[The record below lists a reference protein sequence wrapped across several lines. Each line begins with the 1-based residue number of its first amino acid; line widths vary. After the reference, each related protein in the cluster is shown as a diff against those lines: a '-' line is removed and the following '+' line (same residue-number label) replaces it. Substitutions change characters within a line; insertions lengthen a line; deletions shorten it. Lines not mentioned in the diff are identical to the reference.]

1 MAGKNL
7 DIKLVVDDAEAKRK
21 IRETAAEAAKA
32 AAPTPGSVPAKA
44 GAEAGPPKTGALRPA
59 ADAEAAKAAG
69 DAAKGMDEAGRKAR
83 ELAGA
88 AGGAGTAFQ
97 RVTRSFAGVAV
108 SMGLNYA
115 RQFTRE
121 GSAAYNALGFAS
133 SAVGG
138 MAMGAA
144 AGSAIGAKYGPLG
157 AAAGAAAGAGKG
169 LLDVGK
175 AGADRMRS
183 EAEERAAN
191 SATLRGMVEAQDA
204 ARAFKATLDKVGDAE
219 KSLAERQRLL
229 AAEIKKRE
237 EADKR
242 LTDAAMRAGQ
252 RVSADDPD
260 AQKRFAKAV
269 SEQGRNASEL
279 DALREVQKQLEE
291 ESKAKAKA
299 AAEQRKA
306 NEETLQGTLEAQN
319 AARAFKAT
327 LDQVGDAEKSLAER
341 QRLLASE
348 IAKREEA
355 DKSLAE
361 TARKAAQ
368 GVADPGADTAEAQK
382 RFAKAMADMNRNA
395 SELDTLRALQE
406 QLKAEATAA
415 SRRSRPAS
423 GRRAGRR
430 RPRWRRPASPPHP
443 PARSRSP
450 PPGTPRPTRFSHRPT
465 PTTCG
470 PARAGPAGTAATPR
484 ASTART
490 KRPASSSAW
499 TSTPTAGRSSTRPRA
514 GGHSRR
520 MRPPSVPQSAARR
533 GRRGSSSCRRAST
546 HTVRSSP
553 SPRPTTS

>member
-169 LLDVGK
+169 LLDIGK

-204 ARAFKATLDKVGDAE
+204 ARAFKATLD
-219 KSLAERQRLL
+219 
-229 AAEIKKRE
+229 
-237 EADKR
+237 
-242 LTDAAMRAGQ
+242 
-252 RVSADDPD
+252 
-260 AQKRFAKAV
+260 
-269 SEQGRNASEL
+269 
-279 DALREVQKQLEE
+279 
-291 ESKAKAKA
+291 
-299 AAEQRKA
+299 
-306 NEETLQGTLEAQN
+306 
-319 AARAFKAT
+319 
-327 LDQVGDAEKSLAER
+327 QVGDAEKSLAER

-348 IAKREEA
+348 IAKREAA

-368 GVADPGADTAEAQK
+368 GVADPDADTAEAQK

-395 SELDTLRALQE
+395 SELDTLRDAQKRLSDQTAAQDKANSDAVQSWLEARDATLAFKATLDGLSSVEQPLAFRQALLAEAIKERADAENELAEDARLAGSSAATSGDPDAQKRFAKAMEDMQRNASELDSLRALQE
-406 QLKAEATAA
+406 QLKAEAKAA
-415 SRRSRPAS
+415 AQDAPMGGGYAMSALDRIGGA
-423 GRRAGRR
+423 
-430 RPRWRRPASPPHP
+430 
-443 PARSRSP
+443 
-450 PPGTPRPTRFSHRPT
+450 F
-465 PTTCG
+465 
-470 PARAGPAGTAATPR
+470 AGPGAG
-484 ASTART
+484 ASDQGWKTLADNAREQLSVLRRIEHGM
-490 KRPASSSAW
+490 KES
-499 TSTPTAGRSSTRPRA
+499 
-514 GGHSRR
+514 GGMSW
-520 MRPPSVPQSAARR
+520 Q
-533 GRRGSSSCRRAST
+533 
-546 HTVRSSP
+546 
-553 SPRPTTS
+553 

>member
-121 GSAAYNALGFAS
+121 GSTAYNTLGVAS

-144 AGSAIGAKYGPLG
+144 AGTAIGAKYGPLG
-157 AAAGAAAGAGKG
+157 AAVGAAAGAGKG
-169 LLDVGK
+169 LLDIGK
-175 AGADRMRS
+175 ADADRMRS

-191 SATLRGMVEAQDA
+191 SAALRGMVEAQD
-204 ARAFKATLDKVGDAE
+204 
-219 KSLAERQRLL
+219 
-229 AAEIKKRE
+229 
-237 EADKR
+237 
-242 LTDAAMRAGQ
+242 
-252 RVSADDPD
+252 
-260 AQKRFAKAV
+260 
-269 SEQGRNASEL
+269 
-279 DALREVQKQLEE
+279 
-291 ESKAKAKA
+291 
-299 AAEQRKA
+299 
-306 NEETLQGTLEAQN
+306 

-348 IAKREEA
+348 IAKREAA

-430 RPRWRRPASPPHP
+430 RPRWRSPASPPP
-443 PARSRSP
+443 PAARSRSP

-470 PARAGPAGTAATPR
+470 PALAGPAGTAATPR

-499 TSTPTAGRSSTRPRA
+499 TSTQTAGRSSTRPRA
-514 GGHSRR
+514 GGRSRR

>member
-169 LLDVGK
+169 LLDIGK

-204 ARAFKATLDKVGDAE
+204 ARAFKATLD
-219 KSLAERQRLL
+219 
-229 AAEIKKRE
+229 
-237 EADKR
+237 
-242 LTDAAMRAGQ
+242 
-252 RVSADDPD
+252 
-260 AQKRFAKAV
+260 
-269 SEQGRNASEL
+269 
-279 DALREVQKQLEE
+279 
-291 ESKAKAKA
+291 
-299 AAEQRKA
+299 
-306 NEETLQGTLEAQN
+306 
-319 AARAFKAT
+319 
-327 LDQVGDAEKSLAER
+327 QVGDAEKSLAER

-348 IAKREEA
+348 IKKREEA

-368 GVADPGADTAEAQK
+368 GVADPDADTAEAQK

-406 QLKAEATAA
+406 QLKAEVTGGIPPIASSEWAPGRKAKTTLAKSGESASTGGKITLAAARDTAPDALLSSAYAHDMRSGAGRARWHGGNPASEYRTNETTRIIERVDVYPDGWTFVDPA
-415 SRRSRPAS
+415 SRRRALTPDEAAERAAKRRTARQARIEQLQTSIDAYRAQLAVPATNDELIVSQAHARLRIASLQRILDRLTAPAS
-423 GRRAGRR
+423 TNEVVITVV
-430 RPRWRRPASPPHP
+430 
-443 PARSRSP
+443 
-450 PPGTPRPTRFSHRPT
+450 PPG
-465 PTTCG
+465 
-470 PARAGPAGTAATPR
+470 
-484 ASTART
+484 
-490 KRPASSSAW
+490 
-499 TSTPTAGRSSTRPRA
+499 
-514 GGHSRR
+514 
-520 MRPPSVPQSAARR
+520 
-533 GRRGSSSCRRAST
+533 
-546 HTVRSSP
+546 
-553 SPRPTTS
+553 